1 MTHPI
6 NATLCT
12 EVETVQPD
20 PAGRWHL
27 AAHYTLHLD
36 ADHHD
41 GPVAVICG
49 KHGLLTT
56 IPVDELHHIGS
67 VMISAAH
74 AGRKS

>member
-6 NATLCT
+6 NATLRT
-12 EVETVQPD
+12 EVEMVQPD
-20 PAGRWHL
+20 PDGRWHL
-27 AAHYTLHLD
+27 AAHYTLHL
-36 ADHHD
+36 D

-56 IPVDELHHIGS
+56 LPVDELHHIGS

-74 AGRKS
+74 AGRTS